1 MYTRIALG
9 KSSAMDVVG
18 GESSGMAGQ
27 LLVLLPFL
35 YALQV
40 WQVLMGLNMVLQT
53 GHAIINP
60 EGWLVRTCD
69 CSGSALHSLVSPEC
83 ASTCDMPAQT
93 VAEHSFCI
101 AQDICTGH
109 YLCTCIFR

>member
-27 LLVLLPFL
+27 LIVLLPFL
-35 YALQV
+35 LLLQI
-40 WQVLMGLNMVLQT
+40 WQVFMGVNMVLQT

-60 EGWLVRTCD
+60 EGWLVRPR
-69 CSGSALHSLVSPEC
+69 SPVALHTRTHLPPHH
-83 ASTCDMPAQT
+83 AS
-93 VAEHSFCI
+93 
-101 AQDICTGH
+101 G
-109 YLCTCIFR
+109 R

>member
-9 KSSAMDVVG
+9 KDSAMDVVG

-35 YALQV
+35 FGLQL
-40 WQVLMGLNMVLQT
+40 WQVFMGLNMISQT

-60 EGWLVRTCD
+60 EGWLVRY
-69 CSGSALHSLVSPEC
+69 H
-83 ASTCDMPAQT
+83 
-93 VAEHSFCI
+93 
-101 AQDICTGH
+101 
-109 YLCTCIFR
+109 